1 MPCEHLKQ
9 LYALC
14 NEHELQLSSSDV
26 IRIVCPH
33 CQVEET
39 CPSVHLAE
47 YESRRAPAG
56 EGDSGSTGD

>member
-9 LYALC
+9 LYELC
-14 NEHELQLSSSDV
+14 NEHELRLSSSDV

-39 CPSVHLAE
+39 CPSVHLSE
-47 YESRRAPAG
+47 YESRQTPSSGGESSG
-56 EGDSGSTGD
+56 EGE

>member
-9 LYALC
+9 LYELC
-14 NEHELQLSSSDV
+14 NEHELRLSSSDV

-39 CPSVHLAE
+39 CPSVHLRE
-47 YESRRAPAG
+47 YESRQMPAG
-56 EGDSGSTGD
+56 EGTSGSAGE